1 MGHDGAGLSEP
12 ERRGDEGGFSM
23 SAGGDTLTGS
33 GCGTLGGDGDRIGME
48 CFEVLVV
55 IGVAYDVEL
64 VLR

>member
-1 MGHDGAGLSEP
+1 
-12 ERRGDEGGFSM
+12 M